1 MASSAKLVALIII
14 GNTRRGLKLATTEE
28 GQEVLEATTEEVLEA
43 TIEEVLGAT
52 TEEVLGATTE
62 EVLGATAMTVFMR
75 WSKRGVL
82 CGLEGSGV
90 VMRRLGGQR
99 EQITAFAL

>member
-1 MASSAKLVALIII
+1 MRKC
-14 GNTRRGLKLATTEE
+14 E
-28 GQEVLEATTEEVLEA
+28 EVLGATIEEVLGAKTKEVLEA

-52 TEEVLGATTE
+52 TK